1 MNPAPPP
8 AEEAPQGDEARLA
21 ASKPESERAPAARDA
36 QGDAAG
42 PAAPEAAPAEAAPAS
57 PAPASAGK
65 EFTVPPE
72 AAAERRREDDAEDV
86 HAPAEPPYGVELKAA
101 RERMG
106 VRPAD
111 VAASLHLE
119 ESVVR
124 AIEAGRQ
131 DELPARVYVRGYVRA
146 YANLL
151 GLDPDRL
158 AVNFDSSQEAPEAT
172 APPVVGTGTK
182 APRGR
187 LSQRRAG
194 LFLGTIVI
202 VIVVALAFMLWGV
215 WRSFDWSFVTDAG
228 GEGAVAPA
236 WRSEQAEGATKAP
249 QPQAAIGQ
257 VPTATDAPQTVPDA
271 HAPTAQ
277 AAPVAEL
284 VFTFKEDSWVEVSDR
299 AEQVYAD
306 LGKAGQSV
314 SVSGTPPFTIKIGYA
329 AGVELRYL
337 GEVIALAPHTQG
349 SVANL
354 VVH

>member
-1 MNPAPPP
+1 M
-8 AEEAPQGDEARLA
+8 
-21 ASKPESERAPAARDA
+21 SV
-36 QGDAAG
+36 
-42 PAAPEAAPAEAAPAS
+42 APETASAEAAPAS
-57 PAPASAGK
+57 PVPASAGK
-65 EFTVPPE
+65 EFTVPLE
-72 AAAERRREDDAEDV
+72 AAAERRRGDDAEDV
-86 HAPAEPPYGVELKAA
+86 DAPAEPPYGVELKAA

-228 GEGAVAPA
+228 DEGAVAPA
-236 WRSEQAEGATKAP
+236 WRSEQAEGATNVP
-249 QPQAAIGQ
+249 QPQAA
-257 VPTATDAPQTVPDA
+257 VEKAPTATDAPQTVPDA

-277 AAPVAEL
+277 AVPVAEL